1 MLSDEPKEVR
11 QFYTKNE
18 EELGED
24 ATNTYLHS
32 AQARADLM
40 QKLMGQKEGSQL
52 AQLNTLNP
60 GQALA

>member
-1 MLSDEPKEVR
+1 MLSDEPKECNH
-11 QFYTKNE
+11 YSKID

-40 QKLMGQKEGSQL
+40 QKLMGQKDGAQP

-60 GQALA
+60 G